1 MPSQDLQNRARGN
14 PRGNAPATQ
23 RGQAPD
29 SRQASVDQ
37 LRRYAQDFATVLP
50 SHLDAKQWLRLA
62 EGLLR
67 RDPTLAAVSIANP
80 ASFFAA
86 LLECARLGLV
96 PGDTYHL
103 VAFGRDVVGITD
115 YKGEIE
121 LMYRAGMVQSIVC
134 EVVYERDLFRFK
146 PGDEKPDHT
155 VDWFDSDRGAMKGVY
170 AYARLKDGGTSRVAI
185 LNREG
190 VEAIKAVSKTARRPD
205 SPWNKWPDRMW
216 RKTALKQL
224 TAWVP
229 SSAEFRS
236 EQLRAESAAIALP
249 SGFGQLPPTPDYP
262 ELPPAPQQI
271 EDGVDTVTG
280 EVLDAPAEQQ
290 QPQQERP
297 AVAAAVAAAAPDVTD
312 ELPEDY
318 DPTEDPTFGQ
328 EG

>member
-14 PRGNAPATQ
+14 SRGNAPAQ

-29 SRQASVDQ
+29 ARGESVEQ

-103 VAFGRDVVGITD
+103 IAFGRDVVGITD

-155 VDWFDSDRGAMKGVY
+155 VDWFDSDRGRMKGVY
-170 AYARLKDGGTSRVAI
+170 ASRVAI
-185 LNREG
+185 LNRGE
-190 VEAIKAVSKTARRPD
+190 VEAIKAVSKTAKRPD
-205 SPWNKWPDRMW
+205 SPWNKWEDRMW

-229 SSAEFRS
+229 SSAEFRT

-249 SGFGQLPPTPDYP
+249 SGFGQIAPTPDFP
-262 ELPPAPQQI
+262 ELPAGPQIPVEQ
-271 EDGVDTVTG
+271 ENVNTVTG
-280 EVLDAPAEQQ
+280 EVLD
-290 QPQQERP
+290 RP
-297 AVAAAVAAAAPDVTD
+297 APQGQEPAPDAEEQ
-312 ELPEDY
+312 ELPEDAA
-318 DPTEDPTFGQ
+318 EFAG
-328 EG
+328 ES